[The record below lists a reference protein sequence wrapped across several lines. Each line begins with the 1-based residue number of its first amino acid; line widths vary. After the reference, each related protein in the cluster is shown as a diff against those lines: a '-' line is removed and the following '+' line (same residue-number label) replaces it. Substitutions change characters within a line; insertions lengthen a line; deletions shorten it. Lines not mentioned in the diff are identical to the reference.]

1 MSLPSPSPTTDVIVT
16 GASSGIGTELA
27 RGLARR
33 GHNLVLVAR
42 RKDRLDALAESVRAD
57 HGVEVTVRPC
67 DLSDAADRAALI
79 EELRASGRTIG
90 GICNCAGFGTA
101 GAFKDLP
108 VARESEQI
116 EVNVV
121 AVMELTQAFLDDMIA
136 EGAGAIL
143 NVASLAA
150 FQPLPGLATYAATK
164 AFVQSF
170 SEAVHEELRDTGV
183 SCTALCPG
191 PVPTE
196 WASVAGA
203 QSWMLG
209 PVTVSAEQVAE
220 DGITGMA
227 QGKRSVV
234 PGVVPKAVAT
244 AGRFVPRTML
254 LPGIT
259 LSERFRRG

>member
-1 MSLPSPSPTTDVIVT
+1 MSLPAPSPNIDIVVT

-42 RKDRLDALAESVRAD
+42 RKDRLDALAEELRAD
-57 HGVEVTVRPC
+57 HGVEISVQPR
-67 DLSDAADRAALI
+67 DLGSASDRAALV
-79 EELRASGRTIG
+79 EDLRAAGRTIG

-101 GAFKDLP
+101 GEFKDLP
-108 VARESEQI
+108 VSRESEQI
-116 EVNVV
+116 EVNAI
-121 AVMELTQAFLDDMIA
+121 AVMELTHAFLDQMI
-136 EGAGAIL
+136 GAGAGAVL
-143 NVASLAA
+143 NVASIAA

-170 SEAVHEELRDTGV
+170 SEAVHEELRGTGV
-183 SCTALCPG
+183 SVTVLCPG

-196 WASVAGA
+196 WAETAGA
-203 QSWMLG
+203 QSWMVG
-209 PVTVSAEQVAE
+209 PALVSPERVA
-220 DGITGMA
+220 DDAIVGME

-234 PGVVPKAVAT
+234 PGIVPKAIAT
-244 AGRFVPRTML
+244 AGRFVPRTAL

-259 LSERFRRG
+259 LGRRLRG

>member
-33 GHNLVLVAR
+33 GHNLVLVVR

-57 HGVEVTVRPC
+57 HGVAVTVRPC
-67 DLSDAADRAALI
+67 DLGDAADRAALI
-79 EELRASGRTIG
+79 
-90 GICNCAGFGTA
+90 
-101 GAFKDLP
+101 
-108 VARESEQI
+108 
-116 EVNVV
+116 
-121 AVMELTQAFLDDMIA
+121 
-136 EGAGAIL
+136 
-143 NVASLAA
+143 
-150 FQPLPGLATYAATK
+150 
-164 AFVQSF
+164 
-170 SEAVHEELRDTGV
+170 EELRDTGV

-209 PVTVSAEQVAE
+209 SVTVSAEQVAE